1 MVTETYNQAE
11 YNKDGMNGV
20 EIFKKGVMGG
30 GVGFGISG
38 AGKIGNNII
47 IKNGVVGKPINYDLK
62 TLKNEFEGVAGV
74 GGAVIPNY
82 FMDNKSEK

>member
-1 MVTETYNQAE
+1 MLAKLAITL
-11 YNKDGMNGV
+11 
-20 EIFKKGVMGG
+20 
-30 GVGFGISG
+30 
-38 AGKIGNNII
+38 I

-62 TLKNEFEGVAGV
+62 TLKNEFEGAAGV